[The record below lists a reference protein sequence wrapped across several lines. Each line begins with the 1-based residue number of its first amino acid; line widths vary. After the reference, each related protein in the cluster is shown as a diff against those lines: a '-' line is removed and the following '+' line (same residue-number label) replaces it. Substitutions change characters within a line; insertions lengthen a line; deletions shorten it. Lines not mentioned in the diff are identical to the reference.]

1 MRIVPKQRF
10 PYSEMEYLIGE
21 YITGYRAERNR
32 EILRQHF
39 LLGYS
44 QPEIAKNMD
53 MSVIQV
59 GRIIKNEGSY
69 LISMLK

>member
-1 MRIVPKQRF
+1 MPKQRF
-10 PYSEMEYLIGE
+10 SYSEMEHLIGE
-21 YITGYRAERNR
+21 YITGYRSERNR

-44 QPEIAKNMD
+44 QSEIARNVD

-59 GRIIKNEGSY
+59 GRIIKEDGGY
-69 LISMLK
+69 LLMMLK

>member
-1 MRIVPKQRF
+1 MSKKRF
-10 PYSEMEYLIGE
+10 SYSEMEYLIGE

-39 LLGYS
+39 LMGYS
-44 QPEIAKNMD
+44 QVEIAQNMD

-59 GRIIKNEGSY
+59 GRIIKEDGGY
-69 LISMLK
+69 LLTMLE

>member
-1 MRIVPKQRF
+1 MPKQRF
-10 PYSEMEYLIGE
+10 SYSEMEYLIGE
-21 YITGYRAERNR
+21 YITGYRSERNR

-44 QPEIAKNMD
+44 QPEIARNMD

-59 GRIIKNEGSY
+59 GRIIKEDGGY
-69 LISMLK
+69 LLMMLK